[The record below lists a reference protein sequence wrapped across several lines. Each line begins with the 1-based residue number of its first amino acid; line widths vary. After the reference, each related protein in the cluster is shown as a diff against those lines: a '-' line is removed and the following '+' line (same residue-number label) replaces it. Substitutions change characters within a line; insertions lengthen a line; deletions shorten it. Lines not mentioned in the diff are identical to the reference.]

1 MARAYVSDKQQLRDG
16 SAPGHLLPLCLLAV
30 LSSLS
35 MKEVTEGELGNLGS
49 LGAKD
54 SAPEICLQ
62 SHSLSGSLL

>member
-1 MARAYVSDKQQLRDG
+1 MNDKQQLRDG
-16 SAPGHLLPLCLLAV
+16 SAPGHLLSPCLLAE

-35 MKEVTEGELGNLGS
+35 MNEVTEGELGNLS
-49 LGAKD
+49 SVGAKD